1 MATKSA
7 SKVKEEQSEAAVQPA
22 DTEKTETPAAN
33 AQAAAE
39 EEAHE
44 EQTAAETQ
52 ETSPDPE
59 KDVEAGE
66 PAVPE
71 PAISKPA
78 VPEPAVPELESISQ
92 LANRHRVPGWQLAA
106 LLRFMGWNDDKMIRD
121 GEFRQA
127 LEDLKNRRMGG
138 GRR

>member
-1 MATKSA
+1 MATKST
-7 SKVKEEQSEAAVQPA
+7 SKAREEQGEAAVQPA
-22 DTEKTETPAAN
+22 EAEKTENSAAN

-59 KDVEAGE
+59 KDVEAGDPEISE
-66 PAVPE
+66 PTA
-71 PAISKPA
+71 
-78 VPEPAVPELESISQ
+78 PELESISR
-92 LANRHRVPGWQLAA
+92 LANNHRVPGWQLAA
-106 LLRFMGWNDDKMIRD
+106 LLRFTGWTDDRQVSEE
-121 GEFRQA
+121 EFVKA
-127 LEDLKNRRMGG
+127 LSGLKNRRMGG

>member
-1 MATKSA
+1 MATKST
-7 SKVKEEQSEAAVQPA
+7 SKVKEEQGEAAVQPA
-22 DTEKTETPAAN
+22 DAEKPETLAAP
-33 AQAAAE
+33 AQAATAE
-39 EEAHE
+39 EEVHE

-52 ETSPDPE
+52 KTSPDPE
-59 KDVEAGE
+59 KDVEAGDPEISE
-66 PAVPE
+66 PTA
-71 PAISKPA
+71 
-78 VPEPAVPELESISQ
+78 PELESISR
-92 LANRHRVPGWQLAA
+92 LANNHRVPGWQLAA

>member
-1 MATKSA
+1 MATKST
-7 SKVKEEQSEAAVQPA
+7 SKAREEQGEAAVQPA
-22 DTEKTETPAAN
+22 EAEKTENSAAN

-66 PAVPE
+66 AAISEPVVPE
-71 PAISKPA
+71 PAA
-78 VPEPAVPELESISQ
+78 PELESISQ